1 MNGQSAGEWAGDQT
15 DEAGGQVE
23 LDTGGDELVMETGAH
38 VWSKPNTLT
47 CCCGKLNID
56 SSSQQSSKDCR
67 SKVEKKTSP
76 FFFFFFAAAEFSKVS
91 GWDGGDW
98 ANVDE

>member
-76 FFFFFFAAAEFSKVS
+76 FFFFFAAAEFSKVS